1 METTS
6 DRCPIWQTPAI
17 VTNLSIDAKRVDSPR
32 TGGVYVISGT
42 AFVTIGN
49 CTLDQRKLVTSWLV
63 KQRMMGDHEP
73 MITSDLRHHI
83 NNRLQVHQRAD
94 NLLKYIDSQISEI
107 SGIFEFKPDPYL
119 NPNIHDLSWKRF
131 VEMQAWSESMKLE
144 DIQYL
149 LGALENRGRLVQIH
163 SSADV
168 SNFRITLDG
177 HNYIAELSKQTVVNF
192 TQAFVAMWFDPL
204 LKDAWN
210 KGIKPAIIEAGYTP
224 MRIDQEEYLTKIDD
238 QIIAEIRR
246 SKFLVAD
253 LTEGSKG
260 ARGSVYYE
268 VGFAHGLN
276 IPVIFTCHEDSL
288 DNVHFDVRQY
298 PFIVWKEPEDIK
310 ARLSNRI
317 SAVIGDGHQ
326 KEKP

>member
-1 METTS
+1 M
-6 DRCPIWQTPAI
+6 DKCPIWQTPAK
-17 VTNLSIDAKRVDSPR
+17 VDRLRKDAWRVDSPR

-49 CTLDQRKLVTSWLV
+49 YTPDQKELVTSWLV
-63 KQRMMGDHEP
+63 KQRMMGEHEP
-73 MITSDLRHHI
+73 MIKSNLRHHI

-107 SGIFEFKPDPYL
+107 SGIFEFKLRSYG
-119 NPNIHDLSWKRF
+119 NPSIHDLSWKRF
-131 VEMQAWSESMKLE
+131 AEMQAWSESMKLG

-149 LGALENRGRLVQIH
+149 LKALENRGRLVQIY
-163 SSADV
+163 SSVDA
-168 SNFRITLDG
+168 SNFMITLDG
-177 HNYIAELSKQTVVNF
+177 HNYIAELSKQTVVNSM
-192 TQAFVAMWFDPL
+192 QAFVAMWFDASL
-204 LKDAWN
+204 NDAWN
-210 KGIKPAIIEAGYTP
+210 KGIEPAVIEAGYIP

-253 LTEGSKG
+253 LTEGRKG

-268 VGFAHGLN
+268 AGFAHGFNL
-276 IPVIFTCHEDSL
+276 PVIFTCREDSL
-288 DNVHFDVRQY
+288 NNVHFDVRQY
-298 PFIVWKEPEDIK
+298 PFIVWKEPEGIK

-317 SAVIGDGHQ
+317 SAVIGDGPQ